1 MVLDQQVQSS
11 QEMKLTSSYNNR
23 FSKQIILKK
32 IGAHGQKKIVNS
44 RILIVGMGGLGCPLL
59 LYLANSGIGNIG
71 IVDND
76 KVDITNLNRQI
87 LFTTKDVGGNKVELA
102 KKFINKINSKIK
114 VKTFN
119 TKLSTKNIKNI
130 IDQYDIICDGTDNY
144 SSRYLINDYCCKSK
158 KLLIS
163 AAISKFNG
171 HLFKFNFKSKK
182 TPCFRCFMP
191 EIPLT
196 ESNCDSEGVI
206 SSLAGIMGTLQA
218 NEVLR
223 SILNFKSDLTG
234 NMIIFDALK
243 LEFRKVKLSRN
254 SKCINKC

>member
-1 MVLDQQVQSS
+1 
-11 QEMKLTSSYNNR
+11 
-23 FSKQIILKK
+23 
-32 IGAHGQKKIVNS
+32 
-44 RILIVGMGGLGCPLL
+44 
-59 LYLANSGIGNIG
+59 
-71 IVDND
+71 
-76 KVDITNLNRQI
+76 
-87 LFTTKDVGGNKVELA
+87 
-102 KKFINKINSKIK
+102 
-114 VKTFN
+114 
-119 TKLSTKNIKNI
+119 
-130 IDQYDIICDGTDNY
+130 
-144 SSRYLINDYCCKSK
+144 
-158 KLLIS
+158 
-163 AAISKFNG
+163 
-171 HLFKFNFKSKK
+171 
-182 TPCFRCFMP
+182 MP